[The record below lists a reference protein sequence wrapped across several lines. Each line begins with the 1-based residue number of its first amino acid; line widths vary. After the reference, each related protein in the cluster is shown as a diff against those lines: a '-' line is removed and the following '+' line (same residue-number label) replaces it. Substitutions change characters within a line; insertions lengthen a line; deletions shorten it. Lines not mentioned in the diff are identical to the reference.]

1 MENTTIKNSI
11 QNKLTTYF
19 VVLLSLTCGYFIGYY
34 YNVFSNMRTSESN
47 RLIKEVKKN
56 SINLAVDENNNLIMI
71 DKSTG
76 NYTVYQD
83 SVGQSIFNLY
93 AKNLF
98 TQHTTPNPSIK

>member
-1 MENTTIKNSI
+1 
-11 QNKLTTYF
+11 
-19 VVLLSLTCGYFIGYY
+19 
-34 YNVFSNMRTSESN
+34 MRTSESN

>member
-11 QNKLTTYF
+11 QNKLITYF
-19 VVLLSLTCGYFIGYY
+19 VVLISFICGYFIGYY
-34 YNVFSNMRTSESN
+34 YIEFSKMRTTETN

-93 AKNLF
+93 
-98 TQHTTPNPSIK
+98 